1 MLPQLKV
8 INILVKEDCHVPDVI
23 STFSPEENYMMLKI
37 GSDCLLEGRKVVA
50 GLTQQEIYRK
60 IKEESR
66 EQIQKLEMD
75 MIVERE
81 LKKQV
86 EYSITKIFET
96 QVERLT
102 KQLETARTQLLTY
115 ESENKN
121 FQSAETERIQSIV
134 SVEVEKTKERYEMD
148 AERTRQRNEF
158 MLNEKEKQNQLF
170 REMIERET
178 KLNRDE
184 TKLTREALNVVK
196 ENVIK
201 LSSTKS
207 SASKGSDGEKL
218 FQEYTETFIDFRG
231 FELLDKHKQG
241 GSGDF
246 HMRFE
251 EFDVLVDVKNYKT
264 NVPNKE
270 REKIKN
276 DLLKNQH
283 LTFAWLVSLNT
294 CIDKWDKS
302 PIMYEWV
309 NTSQCIVHIN
319 NLTSFEDP
327 KKILRIVWFTCKEL
341 RRFLVDPSALEEV
354 SELTV
359 LKEKQ
364 FKLNDKFKNL
374 KKHIRELNTSLNS
387 SKAIVQL
394 LNDELKSMMDVDT
407 EEIANFS
414 AFESWW
420 DSRIELTDEN
430 VSETS
435 SEIWLKFKQDEKT
448 IINELHLTPDML
460 KQFIK
465 SKVSCDNIVS
475 KPKSTCFDVKGLKFK
490 NKKRKQDVVMDIPV
504 NKKMPAAIEVVI
516 EKQVPK

>member
-1 MLPQLKV
+1 MLQQFKI
-8 INILVKEDCHVPDVI
+8 INVLVKEDCHVPEVI
-23 STFSPEENYMMLKI
+23 STFSPEENFMMLKI

-50 GLTQQEIYRK
+50 GLTQQEIYK
-60 IKEESR
+60 NIKEESK

-75 MIVERE
+75 MVVERE
-81 LKKQV
+81 LKKQI
-86 EYSITKIFET
+86 EISITKIFET
-96 QVERLT
+96 QIERLT
-102 KQLETARTQLLTY
+102 KQLEAARNQLLSY
-115 ESENKN
+115 ESENKEMVRSDTDRL
-121 FQSAETERIQSIV
+121 QMLV
-134 SVEVEKTKERYEMD
+134 SVEVEKTKQHYECIV
-148 AERTRQRNEF
+148 
-158 MLNEKEKQNQLF
+158 NEKDKQNQLF
-170 REMIERET
+170 REIFER
-178 KLNRDE
+178 E
-184 TKLTREALNVVK
+184 TKLTRESLENVK

-201 LSSTKS
+201 LSSNKT
-207 SASKGSDGEKL
+207 SAQKGSDGEKL
-218 FQEYTETFIDFRG
+218 FQEYAETFIDFKG
-231 FELLDKHKQG
+231 FDLLDKHTQV

-246 HMRFE
+246 HLRFE

-294 CIDKWDKS
+294 SIDKWDKS
-302 PIMYEWV
+302 PVMYEWI

-341 RRFLVDPSALEEV
+341 CRFLVNVSTVEDA
-354 SELTV
+354 SELTT

-374 KKHIRELNTSLNS
+374 RKHIRELNTSMNS

-394 LNDELKSMMDVDT
+394 LDDELKEMMGTDT
-407 EEIANFS
+407 EEIANLS

-420 DSRIELTDEN
+420 ESRVELTEEP
-430 VSETS
+430 VMETS
-435 SEIWLKFKQDEKT
+435 TNLWLKFKQEEKT
-448 IINELHLTPDML
+448 IVNDFHLTPEMF

-465 SKVSCDNIVS
+465 SKVSANDIVAKS
-475 KPKSTCFDVKGLKFK
+475 KSTCFEIKGLKLK
-490 NKKRKQDVVMDIPV
+490 TKKRKTEVVDVVV
-504 NKKMPAAIEVVI
+504 TEVVHSKKNNPFSNFVI
-516 EKQVPK
+516 EKPTGAAVVDTNK

>member
-1 MLPQLKV
+1 MSQQLKI

-23 STFSPEENYMMLKI
+23 STFSPDENYLMLKI
-37 GSDCLLEGRKVVA
+37 GSDCLLEGRKIVA
-50 GLTQQEIYRK
+50 GLTQQEIYKK
-60 IKEESR
+60 IKEESK

-102 KQLETARTQLLTY
+102 KQLETARNQLLIY
-115 ESENKN
+115 ESENKG
-121 FQSAETERIQSIV
+121 FVIADAERIQSLI
-134 SVEVEKTKERYEMD
+134 SVEVEKTKERYELD
-148 AERTRQRNEF
+148 AERTKQRNEF
-158 MLNEKEKQNQLF
+158 IMNEKEKQNQLF

-178 KLNRDE
+178 RLNRDE
-184 TKLTREALNVVK
+184 TKLTRDALNVVK
-196 ENVIK
+196 ENVIR

-218 FQEYTETFIDFRG
+218 FQEYTETFIDFKG

-246 HMRFE
+246 HMRFQ

-309 NTSQCIVHIN
+309 NTSQCIVHVN

-327 KKILRIVWFTCKEL
+327 KKILRIIWFTCKEL
-341 RRFLVDPSALEEV
+341 CRFLVDASALEEV

-394 LNDELKSMMDVDT
+394 LNEELKSMMDADT
-407 EEIANFS
+407 EEIANLS
-414 AFESWW
+414 AFETWW
-420 DSRIELTDEN
+420 NSRIELTDEN

-448 IINELHLTPDML
+448 IVNELHLTPDML

-475 KPKSTCFDVKGLKFK
+475 KPKSTCFDVKGLKFN
-490 NKKRKQDVVMDIPV
+490 NKKRKPDGVNDKQV
-504 NKKMPAAIEVVI
+504 NKKIPDAIELFL
-516 EKQVPK
+516 EKQPTK